1 MKTSRMTGLVLLAL
15 TATTIGVAAQGV
27 SMAMRAGGIVPKVDD
42 EWDTGAAFDFGFV
55 FWASPNVGLWL
66 GGGAQDWPVAEESVS
81 LDDGGWFS
89 TDGRASVVPFGASI
103 LLWGELA
110 DNLAVQFEGGLRYA
124 AVESDVT
131 VETWQPYS
139 PGYMAVYEDPIEI
152 DDTVL
157 AVASLQVEY
166 ATEFWSLGLG
176 GGYQWDLGK
185 PDQEFLGQT
194 LSEADFSAALF
205 FVSFALSF

>member
-1 MKTSRMTGLVLLAL
+1 MKHASLTAIALLTLA
-15 TATTIGVAAQGV
+15 ATTIGAAAQGV
-27 SMAMRAGGIVPKVDD
+27 SMALRAGGVVPKVDD
-42 EWDTGAAFDFGFV
+42 EWDTGASFDLGFV

-66 GGGAQDWPVAEESVS
+66 GGGAQDWPVAEESVA
-81 LDDGGWFS
+81 LDDGGWFA

-110 DNLAVQFEGGLRYA
+110 DNLAIQLEGGLRYA
-124 AVESDVT
+124 AVDSDVT
-131 VETWQPYS
+131 VETWLPE
-139 PGYMAVYEDPIEI
+139 YMTAFEFPIEI